1 MKENNKM
8 KTPFVILPAVFLAI
22 AGCVPTTTANQ
33 SAATGALAG
42 AAIGAAVS
50 DDDDRF
56 EGALTGAAVGAVA
69 GTLIGEA
76 STAGDCVYRDAY
88 NRQYVAPCP

>member
-1 MKENNKM
+1 MENNM
-8 KTPFVILPAVFLAI
+8 KTSFLALPAVILAM

-69 GTLIGEA
+69 GTLIGES
-76 STAGDCVYRDAY
+76 STTPGDCVYRDAY
-88 NRQYVAPCP
+88 NRQYVARCP